1 MLGFIYHT
9 SEYGWLVLL
18 IVGLLFLGK
27 YALNIAIYALASIYC
42 ILILLINAIIYAVKG
57 KWSYFKEHWRDQD
70 SDFGIKIHL

>member
-27 YALNIAIYALASIYC
+27 HALVAVVLVIELIIFGLNALIYAT
-42 ILILLINAIIYAVKG
+42 KG
-57 KWSYFKEHWRDQD
+57 KWNYFKEHWDD
-70 SDFGIKIHL
+70 DDDNFFKSLHV